1 MELYQRKHVL
11 YENLSKPPTVAGI
24 PRKGLLLAVLIAT
37 PFLAMVYLFT
47 LLTDEKHEGS
57 PLLALFIGALI
68 FGFMYLIIFI
78 QAKKD
83 PDSLDISFQSMKL
96 PSTRSLNKFKGR
108 RYAA

>member
-11 YENLSKPPTVAGI
+11 YENLSKPPTVWGV
-24 PRKGLLLAVLIAT
+24 PRKGMAIAVGVAAPMMGMT
-37 PFLAMVYLFT
+37 FLFT

-57 PLLALFIGALI
+57 PFLALFIGAIIL
-68 FGFMYLIIFI
+68 GFMYLVIFI

-83 PDSLDISFQSMKL
+83 PDALDISFQSMKL